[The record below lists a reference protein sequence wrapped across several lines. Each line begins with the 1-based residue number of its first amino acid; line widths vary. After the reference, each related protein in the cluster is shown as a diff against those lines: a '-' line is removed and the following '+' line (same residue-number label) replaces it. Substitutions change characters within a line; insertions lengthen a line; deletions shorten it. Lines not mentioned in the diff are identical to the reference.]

1 MVSTPNKFYLSI
13 GVSVFCST
21 VIGSI
26 FNGQAIAKEESEMI
40 FLPAGEFVMGGEGKF
55 AKRDELPRHKV
66 FVNAFWM
73 DRTEV
78 SNAQFAQ
85 FVKETGY
92 VTTAEK
98 SILFEELK
106 KELPPDAVPLL
117 ETKDGMLK
125 PGSLVF
131 VAPSELISSDD
142 PNKMDHTK
150 WWKWVDGADW
160 RHPFGPQSSISGKS
174 DHPVTQVSFD
184 DAQAYCSWAHKR
196 LPTEAEWEYAARFV
210 SSKDTSEGT
219 STGTSKDTSAD
230 SISQENSVNSKV
242 LSSSNINIWQGNF
255 PCHNTKPINKQGT
268 CSVLKSGKN
277 AGGFLGM
284 IGNVWEWC
292 EDNYRPTAY
301 LEAIMHDK
309 DSAGVV
315 RNPKGPS
322 EGCDRRY
329 PLSKNIK
336 VIRGGSFLCHESYC
350 AGFRPS
356 ARMSATADSAM
367 PHLGFRCVKDA
378 IPAKADN

>member
-1 MVSTPNKFYLSI
+1 MVSTPNKFCLSF
-13 GVSVFCST
+13 GVSIFCST

-26 FNGQAIAKEESEMI
+26 LIGPVIANEKSDMI

-78 SNAQFAQ
+78 SNAQFAK

-98 SILFEELK
+98 PILFDELK
-106 KELPPDAVPLL
+106 KELPPDTVPLL
-117 ETKDGMLK
+117 EIKDGMLK

-131 VAPSELISSDD
+131 IAPSELISSDD

-150 WWKWVDGADW
+150 WWKWVEGADW
-160 RHPFGPQSSISGKS
+160 RHPYGPQSSISGKD
-174 DHPVTQVSFD
+174 DHPVTQVSFA

-196 LPTEAEWEYAARFV
+196 LPTEAEWEYAARF
-210 SSKDTSEGT
+210 G
-219 STGTSKDTSAD
+219 
-230 SISQENSVNSKV
+230 SVLYSP
-242 LSSSNINIWQGNF
+242 NINIWQGNF
-255 PCHNTKPINKQGT
+255 PYHNTKPKNKQGT

-292 EDNYRPTAY
+292 GDYYRPTAY

-367 PHLGFRCVKDA
+367 PHLGFRCAKDA
-378 IPAKADN
+378 SSTKTDR